1 MKRHSLMTAPSTK
14 QPVMSGWLKKNSVSA
29 PPLLK
34 NWRKRFV
41 CLRPDA
47 AGSATGQLTWHESPS
62 AAASGCLLLDGATTK
77 LVQVGLELRVR
88 TWPSGFTVGALNA
101 VQAST
106 ACVELAVQAETVEQC
121 DEWAA
126 AIGAVLRPGLGE
138 IHHDEFVEQGELA
151 SGAECAPRNSARNY
165 SARNSPTV
173 ASRPNRRHAET
184 ASEARRLLGVVASS
198 KLPDDK
204 APPASGKTA
213 SAKVEQVN
221 VASARAVLSELRV
234 GGGMDA
240 TVIVERVVDIQRTF
254 RGICG
259 AIRMAQLCAQFSERR
274 VGSPAGRVVRLAMEE
289 VKPEAEKPLSLSAA
303 RDARDSYLPK

>member
-88 TWPSGFTVGALNA
+88 TWPSGFAVGALNA

-126 AIGAVLRPGLGE
+126 AIGAILRPGLGE
-138 IHHDEFVEQGELA
+138 IHHDEFVEQGETA
-151 SGAECAPRNSARNY
+151 SGAECAPRNSILR
-165 SARNSPTV
+165 
-173 ASRPNRRHAET
+173 RPILRR
-184 ASEARRLLGVVASS
+184 
-198 KLPDDK
+198 
-204 APPASGKTA
+204 
-213 SAKVEQVN
+213 
-221 VASARAVLSELRV
+221 
-234 GGGMDA
+234 
-240 TVIVERVVDIQRTF
+240 
-254 RGICG
+254 
-259 AIRMAQLCAQFSERR
+259 AIR
-274 VGSPAGRVVRLAMEE
+274 LA
-289 VKPEAEKPLSLSAA
+289 LL
-303 RDARDSYLPK
+303 